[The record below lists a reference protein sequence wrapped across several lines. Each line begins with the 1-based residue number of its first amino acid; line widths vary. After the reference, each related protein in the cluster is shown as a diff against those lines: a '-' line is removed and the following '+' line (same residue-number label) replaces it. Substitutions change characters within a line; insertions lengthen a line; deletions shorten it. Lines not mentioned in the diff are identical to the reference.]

1 MPLPD
6 NLGHNNHHDCVE
18 GISKVDSNVHKSLPN
33 LKMAEIESAIAP
45 HLRTERVV
53 PGKTPDNFKPP
64 FEIYASRYPPSMK
77 ELVFAIIGVQY
88 SSSDLNDG
96 VAMEKIISFTSS
108 TAVPSHLRPTLEEV
122 AAVTDNRSH
131 YNIAILAYWPDR
143 RTWNEWLEQTGF
155 QEWWSG
161 LDPTNQQNG
170 WFLEVFFPTMDR
182 FETILTDTTMREGAS
197 YMRDNVSGPVL
208 EHGYWGSM
216 RDRLPLAQVD
226 ELVGEKAF
234 LQAGG
239 PKRPST
245 LTSRVRVPGK
255 RNLAVIRSGQDWK
268 ESLPKERDLYL
279 KMMRPALQAGMDF
292 LHDHGDEVGC
302 YSNRFMDIVG
312 PKGEIGKD
320 RSFGLGYFD
329 DLASLEAWSKSH
341 PTHVNIF
348 AVFMKY
354 AKEMN
359 NELSLHLYH
368 EVSVLESSQQL
379 FEYVSCHANTGMLS
393 SIRDDD

>member
-1 MPLPD
+1 
-6 NLGHNNHHDCVE
+6 
-18 GISKVDSNVHKSLPN
+18 
-33 LKMAEIESAIAP
+33 
-45 HLRTERVV
+45 
-53 PGKTPDNFKPP
+53 
-64 FEIYASRYPPSMK
+64 
-77 ELVFAIIGVQY
+77 
-88 SSSDLNDG
+88 
-96 VAMEKIISFTSS
+96 
-108 TAVPSHLRPTLEEV
+108 
-122 AAVTDNRSH
+122 
-131 YNIAILAYWPDR
+131 
-143 RTWNEWLEQTGF
+143 
-155 QEWWSG
+155 
-161 LDPTNQQNG
+161 
-170 WFLEVFFPTMDR
+170 MDR
-182 FETILTDTTMREGAS
+182 FETILTDTAMREGAS

-216 RDRLPLAQVD
+216 RDRLPLARVD

-234 LQAGG
+234 LQARG

-245 LTSRVRVPGK
+245 LTSRT
-255 RNLAVIRSGQDWK
+255 
-268 ESLPKERDLYL
+268 LPKERDLYL
-279 KMMRPALQAGMDF
+279 NMMRPALQAGMDF

-312 PKGEIGKD
+312 PKGETGKD

>member
-1 MPLPD
+1 
-6 NLGHNNHHDCVE
+6 
-18 GISKVDSNVHKSLPN
+18 
-33 LKMAEIESAIAP
+33 MAEIESAIAP

-53 PGKTPDNFKPP
+53 PGNTPDNFKPP
-64 FEIYASRYPPSMK
+64 FEIYASRYPPLMK

-88 SSSDLNDG
+88 SSSELNDG
-96 VAMEKIISFTSS
+96 VAMEKLISFISS
-108 TAVPSHLRPTLEEV
+108 TAVPNHLRPTLGEV
-122 AAVTDNRSH
+122 AAMTDNRSH
-131 YNIAILAYWPDR
+131 YNIAMLAYWPDR
-143 RTWNEWLEQTGF
+143 RTWNEWSEQTGF

-216 RDRLPLAQVD
+216 RDRLPVAQVD

-268 ESLPKERDLYL
+268 ETLPKERDLYL

-312 PKGEIGKD
+312 PNGETGKD

-379 FEYVSCHANTGMLS
+379 FEYVSCHANTGMLA
-393 SIRDDD
+393 SIRDND

>member
-1 MPLPD
+1 
-6 NLGHNNHHDCVE
+6 
-18 GISKVDSNVHKSLPN
+18 
-33 LKMAEIESAIAP
+33 
-45 HLRTERVV
+45 
-53 PGKTPDNFKPP
+53 
-64 FEIYASRYPPSMK
+64 
-77 ELVFAIIGVQY
+77 
-88 SSSDLNDG
+88 
-96 VAMEKIISFTSS
+96 
-108 TAVPSHLRPTLEEV
+108 LEEV
-122 AAVTDNRSH
+122 AAVADNRSH
-131 YNIAILAYWPDR
+131 YNIAMLAYWPDR
-143 RTWNEWLEQTGF
+143 KAWNEWSEQTGF

-161 LDPTNQQNG
+161 LDPANQQNG

-182 FETILTDTTMREGAS
+182 FETILTDTAMREGAS

-226 ELVGEKAF
+226 ELGGEKAF

-268 ESLPKERDLYL
+268 ETLPKERDLYL

-292 LHDHGDEVGC
+292 LHDHGDEIGC
-302 YSNRFMDIVG
+302 YSSRFMDIVG
-312 PKGEIGKD
+312 PKGETGKD

-354 AKEMN
+354 TKEMN

-379 FEYVSCHANTGMLS
+379 FEYISCHANTGMLS